1 METQFDPPLKKK
13 YILSNKQEEAWL
25 QEYSPFF
32 HVHKLGS
39 QNLTTCCRF
48 SLRRNLRPCMRS
60 YVDHMRSCMDHI
72 WASMGQVMIT
82 YGMYE
87 IHQLL
92 KLPLANAAKAWFTK
106 LDNLLQV
113 QFAAKSKTIHEIY
126 TPYAIMYGPYLSIYG
141 PSDDHENMHTH
152 TLVHIDLVWPD
163 RSCGARKWG
172 AIRARTLC
180 GRALSLWICLQR
192 YIWKMNIFAK
202 PKDMQNKAA

>member
-82 YGMYE
+82 RTCIRTHWYTLTWFDLTEAVVLGNEAQSEQEHCAGERWVYE
-87 IHQLL
+87 FACNAIFERWTSSRNPKTCKIRLHRSNRGSAWQLRL
-92 KLPLANAAKAWFTK
+92 LRTFAGSYRCKSVHLEAARPTQKSPKKPPTP
-106 LDNLLQV
+106 V
-113 QFAAKSKTIHEIY
+113 Q
-126 TPYAIMYGPYLSIYG
+126 
-141 PSDDHENMHTH
+141 
-152 TLVHIDLVWPD
+152 
-163 RSCGARKWG
+163 
-172 AIRARTLC
+172 
-180 GRALSLWICLQR
+180 
-192 YIWKMNIFAK
+192 
-202 PKDMQNKAA
+202 